1 LSSAAA
7 KTSQGGAGREDWQFA
22 WRGWIMAAL
31 FAILALARARSAAPL
46 EPAGL
51 IMAVAGAWYRFH
63 AGRFIPGHSNLSRL
77 AGDALAFAG
86 PYRFGRHPLYLSNLI
101 GIAGL
106 ILFANCLPWWG
117 AVVLFAL
124 ACWHHAALA
133 GTEERYL
140 ASTWGEA
147 YLGYLRVTPK
157 WLGRPRASNGSL
169 AASNAESRPADLA
182 QAWKRQGSNLLNCAA
197 SVFVLWLLAIVSR

>member
-1 LSSAAA
+1 MISSEA
-7 KTSQGGAGREDWQFA
+7 KAYRGGNWWADRQFA
-22 WRGWIMAAL
+22 WRGWILAAL
-31 FAILALARARSAAPL
+31 FAALAWARTRSSAPV

-51 IMAVAGAWYRFH
+51 VLVAVGAWYRFH
-63 AGRFIPGHSNLSRL
+63 AGRFIPGHSNLNRL
-77 AGDALAFAG
+77 AGDTLAFGG

-117 AVVLFAL
+117 GLALFAA
-124 ACWHHAALA
+124 ACWHHAFLA

-140 ASTWGEA
+140 ASIWGEA

-157 WLGRPRASNGSL
+157 WLGRPRPKPGSR
-169 AASNAESRPADLA
+169 AA
-182 QAWKRQGSNLLNCAA
+182 
-197 SVFVLWLLAIVSR
+197 